1 MFIFKFKNPNSTIKH
16 SINLISSEQFNFNN
30 KLLFN
35 SNSSFLKLFCCS
47 KISFDISIKFSLIL
61 SIISKSLILVIVDMF
76 FL

>member
-16 SINLISSEQFNFNN
+16 SINLISSEQFNFN